1 MSGGRLKSL
10 LVYVSKT
17 GNTEK
22 VARSFARG
30 LGEGIDT
37 VKLDLSPE
45 GVLKQFQP
53 NFTLDAGPYDLVCLG
68 AWVMVMKVHPFLAA
82 FIRECRNLEGKKMAV
97 CLTGGAG
104 LSRSHAYEDLLHIL
118 EEKKVNLIGFS
129 YTTTLLGLT
138 LTRKKLERVEQF
150 GREMRRLMKQGA

>member
-1 MSGGRLKSL
+1 LKIL

-30 LGEGIDT
+30 LGGEIDV

-45 GVLKQFQP
+45 GVLKEFQP
-53 NFTLDAGPYDLVCLG
+53 KFTLDAGPYDLFCLA
-68 AWVMVMKVHPFLAA
+68 AWVMVMKVHPFLASY
-82 FIRECRNLEGKKMAV
+82 IRECRNLEGKKVAV

-104 LSRSHAYEDLLHIL
+104 LSRNHAYEDLLHVL
-118 EEKKVNLIGFS
+118 EEKKVKLIGFS

-138 LTRKKLERVEQF
+138 LTRKKLEKAEQF
-150 GREMRRLMKQGA
+150 GEEMRRLAERGD

>member
-1 MSGGRLKSL
+1 MKSL

-30 LGEGIDT
+30 LGGEVDL

-45 GVLKQFQP
+45 GVLTDFQP
-53 NFTLDAGPYDLVCLG
+53 KFTLDAGPYDLFCL
-68 AWVMVMKVHPFLAA
+68 ASWVMVMKVHPYLAA
-82 FIRECRNLEGKKMAV
+82 YIRECRNLEGKKTAV

-104 LSRSHAYEDLLHIL
+104 FSRNHAYEDLLHLL
-118 EEKKVNLIGFS
+118 EEKKVKLIGFS
-129 YTTTLLGLT
+129 YTSTLLGLT
-138 LTRKKLERVEQF
+138 LTKKKLAKAEAF
-150 GREMRRLMKQGA
+150 GREMQRLAEGGA

>member
-1 MSGGRLKSL
+1 LKSL

-22 VARSFARG
+22 AARSFARG
-30 LGEGIDT
+30 LGGEIDT

-45 GVLKQFQP
+45 GVLKEYQP
-53 NFTLDAGPYDLVCLG
+53 KFTLDAGPYDLFCLG

-82 FIRECRNLEGKKMAV
+82 YIRECRNLEGKKVAV
-97 CLTGGAG
+97 FLTGGAG
-104 LSRSHAYEDLLHIL
+104 LSRNHAYEDLLHIL
-118 EEKKVNLIGFS
+118 EEKKVKLIGFS

-138 LTRKKLERVEQF
+138 LTRGKLAKVEEF
-150 GREMRRLMKQGA
+150 GRQMRRLAEEGA

>member
-1 MSGGRLKSL
+1 LKSL

-30 LGEGIDT
+30 LGGEIDT

-45 GVLKQFQP
+45 GVLKEFQP
-53 NFTLDAGPYDLVCLG
+53 KFTLDAGPYDLFCLG

-82 FIRECRNLEGKKMAV
+82 YLRDCRNLEGKKVAV
-97 CLTGGAG
+97 CLTGGASF
-104 LSRSHAYEDLLHIL
+104 SRSHAYEDLLHIL
-118 EEKKVNLIGFS
+118 EEKKVKLIGFS

-138 LTRKKLERVEQF
+138 LTRKKLEKVELFGQEMRKIVEQ
-150 GREMRRLMKQGA
+150 GA